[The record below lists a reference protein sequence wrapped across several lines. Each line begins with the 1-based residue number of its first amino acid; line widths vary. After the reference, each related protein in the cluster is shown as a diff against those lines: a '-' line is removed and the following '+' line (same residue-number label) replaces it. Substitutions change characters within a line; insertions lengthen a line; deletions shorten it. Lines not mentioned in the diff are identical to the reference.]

1 MILSTSFSFME
12 LSEYSC
18 CPALATMKG
27 NRKMMLKQLPSC
39 TVFPGLVRFVNACT
53 LTQVNEIW
61 KSYAE
66 NASERLNLFLEA
78 FSAPDN
84 SAALDSISQ
93 AKFFSERGDKL
104 LQTIRLVEVSWHT
117 LFIHFCADAYC

>member
-1 MILSTSFSFME
+1 ME
-12 LSEYSC
+12 LSEYSS

-39 TVFPGLVRFVNACT
+39 TVFPGLVRFVNART

-84 SAALDSISQ
+84 STALDSISQ